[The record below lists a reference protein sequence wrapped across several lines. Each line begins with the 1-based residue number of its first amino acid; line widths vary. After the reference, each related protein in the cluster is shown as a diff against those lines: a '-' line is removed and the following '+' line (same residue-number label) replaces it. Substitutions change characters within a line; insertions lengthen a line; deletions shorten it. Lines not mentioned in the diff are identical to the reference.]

1 VNRLVTRW
9 TVHWHP
15 PHTAK
20 SRDAG
25 KPGIYGLGVSPRG
38 AIMRVQLEPN
48 EVLKMTIHI
57 AGRSWMGGAV
67 LAVLLATQPYAA
79 TAAPSNE
86 SGVLKFFTDAA
97 TGRSSLVDKRGGA
110 TWDLGTVAEAKL
122 ADGGRSVVIG
132 VALASNDTVR
142 LLGTALGIAAGD
154 AGYALVPAREGLLIP
169 ADSPVEFS
177 TRFGTSSY
185 EGCHMNMMG
194 FVKRGAAL
202 LMTWDDPYIAPELK
216 KTKGGLSCSVY
227 IRRSPHADKTVCV
240 SLKLTPLGRGD
251 WNTVA
256 AAYRKVAEAKGLV
269 VTMREKEKR
278 NPEAAKLAGASN
290 AKLWTC
296 LNRRRNEESTQDES
310 VTVQWTFDEA
320 AKIAE
325 HMKND
330 LGINRCLFT
339 LGGWT
344 EGGYDCRHPDALP
357 ANKECG
363 GNDALADAVRRI
375 KALGYVACFH
385 DNYQD
390 MYRDAKSWNPDF
402 IQKKPDGSLMAGGRW
417 LGGRAYLVC
426 APKTVEL
433 AQRPQNLAAVQKLFA
448 PQAYFIDT
456 TYAVGPQECFD
467 PKHPLDYGSDIHWK
481 QKLSDYARDVFGLF
495 GSECGREWAIA
506 HSDFFEGLSGV
517 SGKYYHN
524 NIDPAKLGATV
535 IPLFEMVYHDC
546 EAIYGK
552 YGYRPEGAAEY
563 VAHHVLCG
571 RTLNY
576 HSFPNHLY
584 WKELPASPEVTVKAR
599 PEIVSFE
606 PLGPRKFRI
615 KYRWQVDADGAGDWR
630 VFVHF
635 GAREPVP
642 FQNDHAPARPV
653 AAWRAG
659 DVIEEGPFEVTVPDK
674 VPAGDFDVFIGLFRG
689 TGGSERAWL
698 PRCDV
703 KGRVL
708 LGRLRLKPALALEKV
723 ESRPMPDDPGRY
735 ARAENGWAEG
745 LCITD
750 RFLKNTHE
758 ILGPLEELTAHARLT
773 KLEFLTP
780 DRLVRRVTFADKSDR
795 IVAKVTVNFG
805 TSSFTAQ
812 SKTGGDVALPQCG
825 FLIEAP
831 RFVAFCA
838 TSWAGRQY
846 EKPVLFTVRAE
857 GRQTRIFHGFGDARL
872 HWHGRELTVQRDA
885 TLKD

>member
-1 VNRLVTRW
+1 MCCAAFAFLLANV
-9 TVHWHP
+9 
-15 PHTAK
+15 PHT
-20 SRDAG
+20 
-25 KPGIYGLGVSPRG
+25 
-38 AIMRVQLEPN
+38 
-48 EVLKMTIHI
+48 
-57 AGRSWMGGAV
+57 
-67 LAVLLATQPYAA
+67 
-79 TAAPSNE
+79 TAAAAASE
-86 SGVLKFFTDAA
+86 SGFLKFSADAA
-97 TGRSSLVDKRGGA
+97 TGRSSLLDKRGDA
-110 TWDLGTVAEAKL
+110 VWDLGAIKDAQP
-122 ADGGRSVVIG
+122 ADGGCSVVIR
-132 VALASNDTVR
+132 VALASNETVR
-142 LLGTALGIAAGD
+142 LLDAALGIAAGD

-169 ADSPVEFS
+169 ADGPATFS

-194 FVKRGAAL
+194 FVKRGVAL
-202 LMTWDDPYIAPELK
+202 LMTWDDPYITPELK
-216 KTKGGLSCSVY
+216 KTAQGLTCTVLVK
-227 IRRSPHADKTVCV
+227 RGPHADKLVC
-240 SLKLTPLGRGD
+240 SCIKLTPLGCGD

-269 VTMREKEKR
+269 VTMSQKEKR

-310 VTVQWTFDEA
+310 VTVQWSFDEA

-357 ANKECG
+357 ANSECG

-402 IQKKPDGSLMAGGRW
+402 IQKKPDGSLMIGGRW

-426 APKTVEL
+426 APKTLEL
-433 AQRPQNLAAVQKLFA
+433 AQRPQNLTAVQKLFA

-456 TYAVGPQECFD
+456 TFAVGPQECFD
-467 PKHPLDYGSDIHWK
+467 PKHPLDYGDDIRWK
-481 QKLSDYARDVFGLF
+481 QKLSDYTRGVFGLF

-517 SGKYYHN
+517 SGRYFHN

-546 EAIYGK
+546 EAVFGK

-584 WKELPASPEVTVKAR
+584 WKEPPASPETVLKAR
-599 PEIVSFE
+599 PEILSFE
-606 PLGPRKFRI
+606 PVGPRKFRI
-615 KYRWQVDADGAGDWR
+615 RYRWQVDADCTGDWH

-642 FQNDHAPARPV
+642 FQNDHSPARPV
-653 AAWRAG
+653 ATWRAG
-659 DVIEEGPFEVTVPDK
+659 DVIEEGPFEVTVPDN
-674 VPAGDFDVFIGLFRG
+674 VRADNLDILIGLFRG
-689 TGGSERAWL
+689 AAGSERAWL

-703 KGRVL
+703 KDRVL
-708 LGRLRLKPALALEKV
+708 LGRLRLKPAPALEKV
-723 ESRPMPDDPGRY
+723 EARPMPEDPGRF
-735 ARAENGWAEG
+735 ARADNGWAEG

-758 ILGPLEELTAHARLT
+758 VLSPLEELTVHARLT

-780 DRLVRRVTFADKSDR
+780 DRSVRRVTFADKSNR
-795 IVAKVTVNFG
+795 TVAKVTVNFG
-805 TSSFTAQ
+805 AGSFTVQ
-812 SKTGGDVALPQCG
+812 SRAGGEVALPGCG

-831 RFVAFCA
+831 QFVAFCA

-846 EKPVLFTVRAE
+846 EKPVLFTVRTE
-857 GRQTRIFHGFGDARL
+857 RRQTRIFHGFGDA
-872 HWHGRELTVQRDA
+872 HINWHGRELSVQRDA